1 MKAVGFVITN
11 WIFITLEIIIF
22 GFIFGTDF
30 LLGLQLGFLLA
41 SAEITFNGLIR
52 GTSTENARIYNDL
65 SSENDKVDK

>member
-1 MKAVGFVITN
+1 M
-11 WIFITLEIIIF
+11 EIIIF

-52 GTSTENARIYNDL
+52 GTSTENARIYNDCKL
-65 SSENDKVDK
+65 NYKY